1 MSAATFRI
9 LKIFLALAMSALGG
23 CALFERRAPD
33 ARTAIA
39 KMERITLGG
48 FSQAIRIRGDD
59 RFANPVLLFVHGG
72 PGLPE
77 MPVAHRNADLERS
90 FTVVQWDQ
98 RGAGKSFRFHTPNLR
113 EEPIVRDALE
123 LSRELR
129 RRFGGRK
136 IYIAGYSWGSL
147 VAARAVERE
156 PELFAAYIG
165 ISQLVNIPEAER
177 TIYAESLAKARRLG
191 MRDAVRDLERAGPP
205 PWESGTDA
213 KLVKRTWPKVEGPLP
228 QRMTPARFIALALVS
243 PAISPREIV
252 TIPLGAKRSYQ
263 RLKDEIYAADLPR
276 EIPRIEVPVWF
287 VMGRH
292 DTVVSDTVLA
302 RYFAS
307 LRAPRGKR
315 LVWFENSAHAPH
327 LEEPEKFRAVLR
339 EVREATFVRAD

>member
-1 MSAATFRI
+1 MNAAIFRHVTFAV
-9 LKIFLALAMSALGG
+9 LAALAPGG
-23 CALFERRAPD
+23 CALVERRAPD
-33 ARTAIA
+33 SRTGISR
-39 KMERITLGG
+39 MERVALGG
-48 FSQAIRIRGDD
+48 FPQAIRIRGDD

-77 MPVAHRNADLERS
+77 MPVAHRNAGLERL

-98 RGAGKSFRFHTPNLR
+98 RGTGKSFRLHTPDLSAER
-113 EEPIVRDALE
+113 IVSDTLE
-123 LSRELR
+123 LSRDLR

-147 VAARAVERE
+147 VAARAVARE

-165 ISQLVNIPEAER
+165 ISQLVNIPDAER
-177 TIYAESLAKARRLG
+177 TIYAESLAKARHLG

-205 PWESGTDA
+205 PWKSGADL
-213 KLVKRTWPKVEGPLP
+213 KRVKQTWSKVEGPLP
-228 QRMTPARFIALALVS
+228 NRMTPARFIAAAIAS
-243 PAISPREIV
+243 PAITPWEIV

-263 RLKDEIYAADLPR
+263 RLKDAIYAADLSR
-276 EIPRIEVPVWF
+276 EIPRVEVPVWF

-302 RYFAS
+302 RYFAT
-307 LRAPRGKR
+307 LHAPRGKR

-327 LEEPEKFRAVLR
+327 LEEPDKFRATMR
-339 EVREATFVRAD
+339 DIRAATFQKRTN